1 MEKAMKKMNKDFQ
14 VVDLNTP
21 ENLEQIERLVKQ
33 IKDATN
39 RHYAVN
45 TPCGFL
51 IVPEGETV
59 Q

>member
-1 MEKAMKKMNKDFQ
+1 MKKMNEDFQ

-51 IVPEGETV
+51 IVPEGETL